1 MLYHLPMSN
10 QPVNTSKTRDI
21 YTVSRLNREVRTL
34 LETGF
39 PLLWIEAE
47 LSNFARPA
55 SGHWYFSL
63 KDQAAQ
69 VKCAMF
75 KNRNQLVKVLPT
87 NGKQVLVRARIG
99 LYEPRGD
106 YQIIIEHMEEAG
118 DGELR
123 RQFELLKNKLANDG
137 LFDSAHK
144 KNIPKTVTRVG
155 IVTSPSGAAI
165 HDILTTLKRRFPM
178 QKTIIYPTPVQGKGA
193 CQHIATAINKANIR
207 AETDVLII
215 ARGGGALEDLW
226 EFNEEV
232 VARAIYE
239 SDIPIVTGVGH
250 EVDFTIADFVAD
262 QRAATPTAA
271 AELISPDRYQQLQTL
286 SSYESRLIGLIE
298 KNLQQKQ
305 QQVDWLSKRI
315 RHPKER
321 LHMLRQKVKQLN
333 QRNIRSLESTL
344 SDARYKLELLNARV
358 LRHEPSQRIQQ
369 LILRY
374 KNIHQRFQRASNQTL
389 TNKRQKLSHLIHT
402 LDALS
407 PLHTL
412 KRGYAIVKDENN
424 NIISQ
429 SKKVKIGHK
438 VKTELDQGHFIS
450 TITDIHND

>member
-1 MLYHLPMSN
+1 MMINTPTD
-10 QPVNTSKTRDI
+10 TSKSRDI
-21 YTVSRLNREVRTL
+21 YTISRLNREVRTL

-63 KDQAAQ
+63 KDEAAQ

-75 KNRNQLVKVLPT
+75 KNRNQLVKVLPA

-144 KNIPKTVTRVG
+144 KNIPGTITRVG
-155 IVTSPSGAAI
+155 IVTSPSGAAV
-165 HDILTTLKRRFPM
+165 HDILTTLQRRFPM
-178 QKTIIYPTPVQGKGA
+178 KTIIYPTPVQGKGA
-193 CQHIATAINKANIR
+193 CNKIAAAINKANTR
-207 AETDVLII
+207 QEVDVLLI

-239 SDIPIVTGVGH
+239 SKIPVVTGVGH

-271 AELISPDRYQQLQTL
+271 AELISPDRYQQLQKLT
-286 SSYESRLIGLIE
+286 SYESRLIGLVE
-298 KNLQQKQ
+298 RNLQQKQ

-315 RHPKER
+315 RHPKEG
-321 LHMLRQKVKQLN
+321 LQILKQKIEQLN
-333 QRNIRSLESTL
+333 QRNIRSLESTF
-344 SDARYKLELLNARV
+344 SEARYKLELLNARV
-358 LRHEPSQRIQQ
+358 MHHEPSQRIQQ
-369 LILRY
+369 LMLRY
-374 KNIHQRFQRASNQTL
+374 KNINQRFQRAGKQAIS
-389 TNKRQKLSHLIHT
+389 NKRQKLSHLIHT

-424 NIISQ
+424 NIVSQ

-438 VKTELDQGHFIS
+438 VKTELNQGSFIS
-450 TITDIHND
+450 TITDINND

>member
-1 MLYHLPMSN
+1 MTDAPSKMLKS
-10 QPVNTSKTRDI
+10 RDI
-21 YTVSRLNREVRTL
+21 YTISRLNREVRTL

-63 KDQAAQ
+63 KDEAAQ

-75 KNRNQLVKVLPT
+75 KNRNQLVKVLPA

-118 DGELR
+118 DGALR
-123 RQFELLKNKLANDG
+123 RQFEFLKDKLAKDG

-144 KNIPKTVTRVG
+144 KNIPETVTRVG
-155 IVTSPSGAAI
+155 IVTSPSGAAV
-165 HDILTTLKRRFPM
+165 HDILTTLERRFPM
-178 QKTIIYPTPVQGKGA
+178 QTIIYPTPVQGKGA
-193 CQHIATAINKANIR
+193 CNKIAAAINKANER
-207 AETDVLII
+207 QEVDVLLV

-232 VARAIYE
+232 VARAIYD
-239 SDIPIVTGVGH
+239 SVIPVVTGVGH

-271 AELISPDRYQQLQTL
+271 AELISLDRYQQLQKLT
-286 SSYESRLIGLIE
+286 SYESRLIGLIE

-315 RHPKER
+315 RHPNEQLQILKQR
-321 LHMLRQKVKQLN
+321 VKQLN

-358 LRHEPSQRIQQ
+358 MRHEPSQRIQQ

-374 KNIHQRFQRASNQTL
+374 KNINQRFQRVSSQIIV
-389 TNKRQKLSHLIHT
+389 NKRQKLSHLIHT

-424 NIISQ
+424 NIVSQ
-429 SKKVKIGHK
+429 TKNIKLGHK

>member
-1 MLYHLPMSN
+1 MDQSLI
-10 QPVNTSKTRDI
+10 NTSNSRDI
-21 YTVSRLNREVRTL
+21 YSVSRLNREVRTI

-63 KDQAAQ
+63 KDEAAQ

-75 KNRNQLVKVLPT
+75 KNRNQLVKVLPA

-118 DGELR
+118 DGALR
-123 RQFELLKNKLANDG
+123 QQFEILKNKLAEEG

-144 KNIPKTVTRVG
+144 KNIPETVTRVG
-155 IVTSPSGAAI
+155 IVTSPSGAAV
-165 HDILTTLKRRFPM
+165 HDILTTLQRRFPM
-178 QKTIIYPTPVQGKGA
+178 QTIIYPTPVQGKGA
-193 CQHIATAINKANIR
+193 CNKIAAAINKANAR
-207 AETDVLII
+207 QEVDVLLL

-239 SDIPIVTGVGH
+239 SIIPVVTGVGH

-262 QRAATPTAA
+262 QRAPTPTAA
-271 AELISPDRYQQLQTL
+271 AELISLDRYQQLQQLT
-286 SSYESRLIGLIE
+286 SYESRLTGLIE
-298 KNLQQKQ
+298 KDLQQKQ

-321 LHMLRQKVKQLN
+321 LHMLRQKVEQLN

-344 SDARYKLELLNARV
+344 SDARYRLELINARV
-358 LRHEPSQRIQQ
+358 MRHEPSQRIQQ

-374 KNIHQRFQRASNQTL
+374 KNIHQRFQRASKQAV

-402 LDALS
+402 LDTLS

-424 NIISQ
+424 NIVSQ
-429 SKKVKIGHK
+429 SKKMKIGHK
-438 VKTELDQGHFIS
+438 VKTELNQGSFIS
-450 TITDIHND
+450 TITDINND

>member
-1 MLYHLPMSN
+1 MNNLSSN
-10 QPVNTSKTRDI
+10 ISNNRDI
-21 YTVSRLNREVRTL
+21 YTVSRLNREVRTA
-34 LETGF
+34 LETF

-63 KDQAAQ
+63 KDEAAQ

-75 KNRNQLVKVLPT
+75 KNRNQLVKVLPA

-106 YQIIIEHMEEAG
+106 YQIIVEHMEEAG
-118 DGELR
+118 DGALR
-123 RQFELLKNKLANDG
+123 RQFEQLKNKLANEG

-144 KNIPKTVTRVG
+144 KPIPETITRVG
-155 IVTSPSGAAI
+155 IVSSASGAAI

-178 QKTIIYPTPVQGKGA
+178 QAIILYPTPVQGKGA
-193 CQHIATAINKANIR
+193 CYKISEAIEKANERKEVDI
-207 AETDVLII
+207 LIV

-232 VARAIYE
+232 VARAIYNSE
-239 SDIPIVTGVGH
+239 LPVVSGIGH

-271 AELISPDRYQQLQTL
+271 AELVSPDRYQQIQKL
-286 SSYESRLIGLIE
+286 SSIESRFFYLIQQQ
-298 KNLQQKQ
+298 LQQKQ
-305 QQVDWLSKRI
+305 QKIDWLQKRL
-315 RHPKER
+315 RHPKDR
-321 LHMLRQKVKQLN
+321 LQIIKNKLN
-333 QRNIRSLESTL
+333 ELKQRNIRAIKNTL
-344 SDARYKLELLNARV
+344 TEKNSKAELLQ
-358 LRHEPSQRIQQ
+358 LRLQQHEPSQRLQQ
-369 LILRY
+369 LKQY
-374 KNIHQRFQRASNQTL
+374 YNNINSRFQLAHKQTL
-389 TNKRQKLSHLIHT
+389 NAKKQKLQYLVHT

-424 NIISQ
+424 NIVSQ
-429 SKKVKIGHK
+429 IHNLKKGQTI
-438 VKTELDQGHFIS
+438 KTELNQGHFLS
-450 TITDIHND
+450 TITEVKND

>member
-1 MLYHLPMSN
+1 MN
-10 QPVNTSKTRDI
+10 QSSLETTKSRDI
-21 YTVSRLNREVRTL
+21 YSVSRLNREVRTI
-34 LETGF
+34 LETAF

-63 KDQAAQ
+63 KDEAAQ

-75 KNRNQLVKVLPT
+75 KNRNQLVKVLPA

-106 YQIIIEHMEEAG
+106 YQLIIEHMEEAG
-118 DGELR
+118 DGALR
-123 RQFELLKNKLANDG
+123 RQFDLLKNKLANEG
-137 LFDSAHK
+137 LFDAAHK
-144 KNIPKTVTRVG
+144 KEIPETATRVG
-155 IVTSPSGAAI
+155 IITSPTGAAI

-193 CQHIATAINKANIR
+193 CNNIAAAINKANERQEI
-207 AETDVLII
+207 DVLIV

-232 VARAIYE
+232 VARAIYD
-239 SDIPIVTGVGH
+239 STIPVITGIGH

-271 AELISPDRYQQLQTL
+271 AELISPDRVQQLQKL
-286 SSYESRLIGLIE
+286 SSIESRFIYLIQ

-305 QQVDWLSKRI
+305 QEVDWLTKRI

-321 LHMLRQKVKQLN
+321 LQILKNKLNQLN
-333 QRNIRSLESTL
+333 QRNMSSIKNSLSNI
-344 SDARYKLELLNARV
+344 RYKIALFDAKIQQ
-358 LRHEPSQRIQQ
+358 HEPSQRIQQ
-369 LILRY
+369 LRLRY
-374 KNIHQRFQRASNQTL
+374 KHINERFRRTTKQTL
-389 TNKRQKLSHLIHT
+389 MNKSQKLQHLVHT

-429 SKKVKIGHK
+429 SEKLNIGQQI
-438 VKTELDQGHFIS
+438 KTELNQGQIFS
-450 TITDIHND
+450 TITDVKND

>member
-1 MLYHLPMSN
+1 MSI
-10 QPVNTSKTRDI
+10 PSSSRDI
-21 YTVSRLNREVRTL
+21 YTVSRLNREVRTI
-34 LETGF
+34 LETAF

-63 KDQAAQ
+63 KDEAAQ

-75 KNRNQLVKVLPT
+75 KNRNQLVKVLPA

-106 YQIIIEHMEEAG
+106 YQLIIEHMEEAG
-118 DGELR
+118 DGALR
-123 RQFELLKNKLANDG
+123 RQFDLLKSKLADEG

-144 KNIPKTVTRVG
+144 KEIPESVTRVG
-155 IVTSPSGAAI
+155 IITSASGAAI
-165 HDILTTLKRRFPM
+165 HDVLTTLKRRFPM
-178 QKTIIYPTPVQGKGA
+178 QRTIIYPVPVQGKGA
-193 CQHIATAINKANIR
+193 SKKIADAITKANKRKEI
-207 AETDVLII
+207 DVLII
-215 ARGGGALEDLW
+215 ARGGGSLEDLW

-232 VARAIYE
+232 VARAIYD
-239 SDIPIVTGVGH
+239 SKLPIVTGIGH

-271 AELISPDRYQQLQTL
+271 AELISPDRYQQLQQL
-286 SSYESRLIGLIE
+286 SSIESRFIYLIQ

-305 QQVDWLSKRI
+305 QQVDWLQKRL
-315 RHPKER
+315 RHPKEQ
-321 LHMLRQKVKQLN
+321 LHTLKNKLQQLER
-333 QRNIRSLESTL
+333 RNIRSIENTLEKAHHQT
-344 SDARYKLELLNARV
+344 ELLKSKIQK
-358 LRHEPSQRIQQ
+358 HDPSQRFQQ
-369 LILRY
+369 LNLRY
-374 KNIHQRFQRASNQTL
+374 KNINTRFKLATKQTVML
-389 TNKRQKLSHLIHT
+389 KKQKLQHLVHT

-412 KRGYAIVKDENN
+412 KRGYAIVKDEND

-429 SKKVKIGHK
+429 SNKLKNGQSI
-438 VKTELDQGHFIS
+438 KTKLDKGHFFS

>member
-1 MLYHLPMSN
+1 MNNISN
-10 QPVNTSKTRDI
+10 SRDI
-21 YTVSRLNREVRTL
+21 YTVSRLNREVRTI
-34 LETGF
+34 LETAF

-63 KDQAAQ
+63 KDEAAQ

-75 KNRNQLVKVLPT
+75 KNRNQLVKVLPA

-106 YQIIIEHMEEAG
+106 YQLIIEHMEEAG
-118 DGELR
+118 DGALR
-123 RQFELLKNKLANDG
+123 RQFELLKNKLADEG
-137 LFDSAHK
+137 LFDAAHK
-144 KNIPKTVTRVG
+144 KEIPETATRVG
-155 IVTSPSGAAI
+155 IITSPSGAAI

-193 CQHIATAINKANIR
+193 CNKIAAAINKANAR
-207 AETDVLII
+207 QETDVLII

-232 VARAIYE
+232 VARAIYD
-239 SDIPIVTGVGH
+239 SAIPVVTGIGH

-271 AELISPDRYQQLQTL
+271 AELISPDRYQQLQKL
-286 SSYESRLIGLIE
+286 SSIESRFVYLIQ

-321 LHMLRQKVKQLN
+321 IQILQNKINQLS
-333 QRNIRSLESTL
+333 QRNIRSIENTL
-344 SDARYKLELLNARV
+344 SRSCYKIELLNARIQQ
-358 LRHEPSQRIQQ
+358 HEPSQRIQQ
-369 LILRY
+369 LKLRY
-374 KNIHQRFQRASNQTL
+374 ENINKRFQRASNQAMAD
-389 TNKRQKLSHLIHT
+389 KKQKLQHLVHT

-429 SKKVKIGHK
+429 SKKVKSGQQI
-438 VKTELDQGHFIS
+438 KTELNQGHFFS
-450 TITDIHND
+450 TITDIYND

>member
-1 MLYHLPMSN
+1 MINTPTD
-10 QPVNTSKTRDI
+10 TSKSRDI
-21 YTVSRLNREVRTL
+21 YSISRLNREVRTL

-63 KDQAAQ
+63 KDEAAQ

-75 KNRNQLVKVLPT
+75 KNRNQLVKVLPA

-118 DGELR
+118 DGALR
-123 RQFELLKNKLANDG
+123 QQFEILKNKLAEDG
-137 LFDSAHK
+137 LFDSTHK
-144 KNIPKTVTRVG
+144 KNIPETVTRVG
-155 IVTSPSGAAI
+155 IVTSPSGAAV
-165 HDILTTLKRRFPM
+165 HDILTTLQRRFPM
-178 QKTIIYPTPVQGKGA
+178 QTIIYPTPVQGKEA
-193 CQHIATAINKANIR
+193 CNKIAAAINKANAR
-207 AETDVLII
+207 QEVDVLLV

-239 SDIPIVTGVGH
+239 SKIPVVTGVGH

-262 QRAATPTAA
+262 QRAPTPTAA
-271 AELISPDRYQQLQTL
+271 AELISLDRYQQLQQLT
-286 SSYESRLIGLIE
+286 SFESRLIGLVE

-321 LHMLRQKVKQLN
+321 LYILSQKVKQLN

-344 SDARYKLELLNARV
+344 SDARYNLELLNAQV
-358 LRHEPSQRIQQ
+358 MRHEPSQRIQQ

-389 TNKRQKLSHLIHT
+389 TNKRQKLFHLIHT

-424 NIISQ
+424 NIVRQ
-429 SKKVKIGHK
+429 SKKLKIGHK
-438 VKTELDQGHFIS
+438 VKTELNQGSFIS
-450 TITDIHND
+450 TITDIKND

>member
-1 MLYHLPMSN
+1 MN
-10 QPVNTSKTRDI
+10 NFTSDTSSSRDI
-21 YTVSRLNREVRTL
+21 YTVSRLNREVRTI
-34 LETGF
+34 LETAF

-63 KDQAAQ
+63 KDEAAQ

-75 KNRNQLVKVLPT
+75 KNRNQLVKVLPA

-106 YQIIIEHMEEAG
+106 YQLIIEHMEEAG
-118 DGELR
+118 DGALR
-123 RQFELLKNKLANDG
+123 RQFDLLKSKLADEG

-144 KNIPKTVTRVG
+144 KVIPDAATRVG
-155 IVTSPSGAAI
+155 IITSPSGAAI

-193 CQHIATAINKANIR
+193 CKQIAAAITKANAR
-207 AETDVLII
+207 QETDVLIV

-226 EFNEEV
+226 EFNEEI
-232 VARAIYE
+232 VARAIYD
-239 SDIPIVTGVGH
+239 SHIPVVTGVGH

-271 AELISPDRYQQLQTL
+271 AELISPDRYQQLQKL
-286 SSYESRLIGLIE
+286 SSIESRFVNLMQT
-298 KNLQQKQ
+298 NLQQRQ
-305 QQVDWLSKRI
+305 QQLDWLSKRI

-321 LHMLRQKVKQLN
+321 LQVLKNKLNQLN
-333 QRNIRSLESTL
+333 QRNIRSVENSLAKS
-344 SDARYKLELLNARV
+344 RYKTELLNAKIQQY
-358 LRHEPSQRIQQ
+358 EPSQRIQQ
-369 LILRY
+369 LKLRY
-374 KNIHQRFQRASNQTL
+374 ENINKRLQRANVQAML
-389 TNKRQKLSHLIHT
+389 QKKQKLQHLVHT

-412 KRGYAIVKDENN
+412 KRGYAIVKDEKN

-429 SKKVKIGHK
+429 SNNVKNGQKI
-438 VKTELDQGHFIS
+438 KTVLNQGHFFS

>member
-1 MLYHLPMSN
+1 M
-10 QPVNTSKTRDI
+10 NTPLSHIPNNRDI
-21 YTVSRLNREVRTL
+21 YTVSRLNREVRTA
-34 LETGF
+34 LESF

-63 KDQAAQ
+63 KDEAAQ

-75 KNRNQLVKVLPT
+75 KNRNQLVKVLPA

-106 YQIIIEHMEEAG
+106 YQIIVEHMEEAG
-118 DGELR
+118 DGALR
-123 RQFELLKNKLANDG
+123 QQFELLKNKLADEG
-137 LFDSAHK
+137 LFDSVHK
-144 KNIPKTVTRVG
+144 KELPKTVSRVG
-155 IVTSPSGAAI
+155 IVTSSSGAAI

-178 QKTIIYPTPVQGKGA
+178 QKTIVYPTPVQGKGA
-193 CQHIATAINKANIR
+193 CHKIANAIEKANQR
-207 AETDVLII
+207 NEVDVLII

-232 VARAIYE
+232 VARAIYDSE
-239 SDIPIVTGVGH
+239 LPVVTGIGH

-271 AELISPDRYQQLQTL
+271 AELISPDRYQQLQNIK
-286 SSYESRLIGLIE
+286 SIESRLLYLIQKE
-298 KNLQQKQ
+298 LQQKQ
-305 QQVDWLSKRI
+305 QHIDWLSKRI

-321 LHMLRQKVKQLN
+321 IQNIQNKLQQLR
-333 QRNIRSLESTL
+333 QRNIRSIENTL
-344 SDARYKLELLNARV
+344 DRNKTKLQLVNARVQQHNPSQRFQKLEL
-358 LRHEPSQRIQQ
+358 QYQ
-369 LILRY
+369 
-374 KNIHQRFQRASNQTL
+374 NINSRFQLSVKQVINT
-389 TNKRQKLSHLIHT
+389 KKQKLSYLVHT

-412 KRGYAIVKDENN
+412 KRGYAIIKDEND

-429 SKKVKIGHK
+429 SNKLKSGQKIK
-438 VKTELDQGHFIS
+438 SELNQGHFYS